1 MKTDLQYLNF
11 CVHYLE
17 REGSVTGAGTEIK
30 GQDQVHLP
38 LWPENEGEGRV
49 KGQTPIHHIQLL
61 HGGWVHLKNLG
72 KGV

>member
-11 CVHYLE
+11 CGHYLE

-38 LWPENEGEGRV
+38 LWPENEGEG
-49 KGQTPIHHIQLL
+49 
-61 HGGWVHLKNLG
+61 
-72 KGV
+72 